1 MFVKRVL
8 TSFSII
14 AAAVAA
20 IVLPAA
26 LPASATAPTVIDIVG
41 TPGAFGTNAAGFCA
55 ITQNGSNKELHCWGT
70 NFSGRLGVGDTT
82 GRSFP
87 TKASANPASGFTNT
101 NVTAV
106 AMGAM
111 SVCAIEN
118 GSVFCAGANS
128 AGQLGNGT
136 TTDSSLFVKVS
147 NNNAVNPSISN
158 SGFSKIAVGNNMAC
172 ALKMSMAYC
181 WGGDTYGLI
190 GDGAGSTA
198 GSNVPIMLAD
208 ASPFING
215 AISEI
220 GLSGKHACLLRDM
233 GQANDKKIYCW
244 GMTMASAVGGAPTY
258 SISNNL
264 LSATI
269 VPNGG
274 TFTNGNVDSISVGE
288 ESTCVVDAGVV
299 RCFGANNGGLSSP
312 GAGAGPVW
320 PPATIQD
327 AAPFTN
333 SGVSEVVNGATSACA
348 IKSSVLYCWGSDFA
362 GSLGDGG
369 TANAAQTAVKVSA
382 ANGFANTNV
391 SKVAISAQTACALED
406 GSLWCWGNWGWQ
418 LAGLVPNGASADV
431 FAPVAAVWP
440 VAPALTSSPATVS
453 PSGGSLTIT
462 GSGFTGTSAV
472 TIDSTAAVFVVDNAG
487 SITITVPA
495 LTAGT
500 YTVTITTPG
509 GPITQTLTIG
519 TAPTTAPATSEPAT
533 TAPASTQP
541 ATTAPASGVSASQT
555 PTLVTASNQ
564 AQLTRVP
571 GQAVVVQNGV
581 EVTASLT
588 NVASSAAVA
597 ASTPPAQ
604 RSAVQIAEIQAAGA
618 ALLTS
623 FRSSLPQGAT
633 STVAVSNTATGA
645 VVQGLAFDASGR
657 SVDIPVEDVLLIT
670 TPTSALLLGGVDAS
684 SAAANLTAN
693 GVLEIGPGGIIN
705 VAGSGLPGAA
715 AAELVIM
722 STPRLL
728 KSFSA
733 GADGTFADR
742 AALPSDL
749 AAGNHTVGL
758 AGSGI
763 YMAVGITVEATLLP
777 TTGSTSTPVVV
788 FALFVLVFGV
798 LFIRSRRNTVNS

>member
-26 LPASATAPTVIDIVG
+26 LPASATPPTLISIDSLGGHFNQAMSTVCGIDNSG
-41 TPGAFGTNAAGFCA
+41 TGSTQGAVW
-55 ITQNGSNKELHCWGT
+55 CWG
-70 NFSGRLGVGDTT
+70 D
-82 GRSFP
+82 
-87 TKASANPASGFTNT
+87 NT
-101 NVTAV
+101 
-106 AMGAM
+106 
-111 SVCAIEN
+111 
-118 GSVFCAGANS
+118 F
-128 AGQLGNGT
+128 GQLGNGT
-136 TTDSSLFVKVS
+136 TTASATPVRVTANAAVGFNNTQVTAISVGNTSACALEGGSVFCWGMNSSGQLGDGTNNDSTTPVKVS
-147 NNNAVNPSISN
+147 ANASFNNSNVSSIN
-158 SGFSKIAVGNNMAC
+158 VGSQTAC
-172 ALKMSMAYC
+172 AVRSSSVFC
-181 WGGDTYGLI
+181 WGSNAQGRLGINVAVAT
-190 GDGAGSTA
+190 TA
-198 GSNVPIMLAD
+198 SSNLPLMVAD
-208 ASPFING
+208 NSPFING
-215 AISEI
+215 AVSKVEV
-220 GLSGKHACLLRDM
+220 GYTHACAVRDM
-233 GQANDKKIYCW
+233 GQGDRKMYCW
-244 GMTMASAVGGAPTY
+244 GANYDNQVNGTGTTSFLAPT
-258 SISNNL
+258 
-264 LSATI
+264 A
-269 VPNGG
+269 VPTG
-274 TFTNGNVDSISVGE
+274 TGFTNLNVADFSVGE
-288 ESTCVVDAGVV
+288 AFS
-299 RCFGANNGGLSSP
+299 
-312 GAGAGPVW
+312 
-320 PPATIQD
+320 
-327 AAPFTN
+327 
-333 SGVSEVVNGATSACA
+333 CA
-348 IKSSVLYCWGSDFA
+348 VEASSVYCWGGNG
-362 GSLGDGG
+362 GSVTPGMP
-369 TANAAQTAVKVSA
+369 AAVPVKIAA
-382 ANGFANTNV
+382 ANGFANTAVTAV
-391 SKVAISAQTACALED
+391 SGGAYLSCALES
-406 GSLWCWGNWGWQ
+406 GKAYCWGSNLTRGAGANPPAGAGAALVASTADFPNTNVTDLETTPFGACGLEGGKVSCWGM
-418 LAGLVPNGASADV
+418 LPDAGNADSP
-431 FAPVAAVWP
+431 APSPVALLWP

-519 TAPTTAPATSEPAT
+519 TAPTTAPATSEPTT

-645 VVQGLAFDASGR
+645 VVQDLAFDASGR

-715 AAELVIM
+715 SAELVIM

-749 AAGNHTVGL
+749 AAGNHTVVL

>member
-26 LPASATAPTVIDIVG
+26 LPASATAPTLISIDSLGGQFNQAQSAVCGIDNSG
-41 TPGAFGTNAAGFCA
+41 TGGTRGAVWCWGDNTFGQLGNGTN
-55 ITQNGSNKELHCWGT
+55 T
-70 NFSGRLGVGDTT
+70 
-82 GRSFP
+82 
-87 TKASANPASGFTNT
+87 ASATPVRVTANAAVGFNNT
-101 NVTAV
+101 QVTAV
-106 AMGAM
+106 
-111 SVCAIEN
+111 SVGNTSACALEG
-118 GSVFCAGANS
+118 GSVFCWGMNS
-128 AGQLGNGT
+128 SGQLGNGT
-136 TTDSSLFVKVS
+136 TTDSTTAVKVS
-147 NNNAVNPSISN
+147 NNASFTNANVSMINVGSQTACAINGTVLFCWGSNAQGRLGINVASSTTSSSNVPMMVADNGTSSFVNGSMVDVEVGYTHACAVRDFGN
-158 SGFSKIAVGNNMAC
+158 STRKMYCWGNNMDKHVNGTSDTIFLAPTSVSTGTGFSNTNVTEMSVGEAFSC
-172 ALKMSMAYC
+172 AVEASSVYC
-181 WGGDTYGLI
+181 WGGSG
-190 GDGAGSTA
+190 GSVA
-198 GSNVPIMLAD
+198 P
-208 ASPFING
+208 
-215 AISEI
+215 
-220 GLSGKHACLLRDM
+220 
-233 GQANDKKIYCW
+233 GQP
-244 GMTMASAVGGAPTY
+244 SAVPVKIA
-258 SISNNL
+258 
-264 LSATI
+264 
-269 VPNGG
+269 
-274 TFTNGNVDSISVGE
+274 
-288 ESTCVVDAGVV
+288 AG
-299 RCFGANNGGLSSP
+299 
-312 GAGAGPVW
+312 
-320 PPATIQD
+320 
-327 AAPFTN
+327 
-333 SGVSEVVNGATSACA
+333 
-348 IKSSVLYCWGSDFA
+348 
-362 GSLGDGG
+362 
-369 TANAAQTAVKVSA
+369 
-382 ANGFANTNV
+382 NGFANTAVTAV
-391 SKVAISAQTACALED
+391 SAGAYLTCALES
-406 GSLWCWGNWGWQ
+406 GKAYCWGSNLTRGAGANPPSGAGAALVASTADFPNANVTEVENTPFGACGLEGGKVSCWGM
-418 LAGLVPNGASADV
+418 LPDAGNADSP
-431 FAPVAAVWP
+431 APSPVALLWP

-453 PSGGSLTIT
+453 PTGGSLTIT

-472 TIDSTAAVFVVDNAG
+472 TIGSTAAVYTVDNAG

-500 YTVTITTPG
+500 YTITITTPG

-519 TAPTTAPATSEPAT
+519 TAPATSEPAT
-533 TAPASTQP
+533 TAP
-541 ATTAPASGVSASQT
+541 TTAPASGATASQA

-564 AQLTRVP
+564 AQLTRLP

-657 SVDIPVEDVLLIT
+657 SIDIPVEDVLLIT

-715 AAELVIM
+715 SAELVIM

-749 AAGNHTVGL
+749 AAGNHTVVL

-763 YMAVGITVEATLLP
+763 YMAVGITVEKAVLP